1 MNKYAQFSKAPED
14 KDDMLLTWKL
24 TFDRKDWNYK
34 LVFSDGEKRT
44 FSNKKEA
51 TRYINEKFFSTYF

>member
-1 MNKYAQFSKAPED
+1 MNKYAQFSKAPEYRGD
-14 KDDMLLTWKL
+14 LLLTWKL

-34 LVFSDGEKRT
+34 LVFSDGERKT

-51 TRYINEKFFSTYF
+51 TQYINEKFFSTYF